1 MKYKSDFLFS
11 KITLLFSI
19 VLFLGSCDK
28 YEFETDTFTDSRDGN
43 VYKTVKIGNQVWMAE
58 NLRYLPNVYGRYAIA
73 TLSNRYYVY
82 GYDGTNLVEAKATAN
97 YKTYGV
103 LYNWVGANAAC
114 PAGWH
119 LPTDEEW
126 AQLTAYLGGDT
137 GAGGILKE
145 KGTQHWNSPN
155 TGATNKVEFAAL
167 PGGGL
172 FNTFEFT
179 YLGATGFWWTASDD
193 GDSHYYYRYMHD
205 NDKGVVRGYVNMA
218 TAFSVR
224 CVKD

>member
-1 MKYKSDFLFS
+1 MNYKSTFLFALV
-11 KITLLFSI
+11 LL
-19 VLFLGSCDK
+19 LGSCDK
-28 YEFETDTFTDSRDGN
+28 YEFETDIFTDSRDGN

-58 NLRYLPNVYGRYAIA
+58 NLRYLPSVYSRY
-73 TLSNRYYVY
+73 TVSTVSNRYYVY
-82 GYDGTNLVEAKATAN
+82 DYDGTNVAEAKASEN

-103 LYNWVGANAAC
+103 LYNVPGAKAAC

-126 AQLTAYLGGDT
+126 AQLSEYLGGDS

-155 TGATNKVEFAAL
+155 TGATNKVEFTAL
-167 PGGGL
+167 PGGMFSKTSSSFL
-172 FNTFEFT
+172 FA
-179 YLGATGFWWTASDD
+179 YLGTTGYWWTASDD
-193 GDSHYYYRYMHD
+193 GDAHYLYRSID
-205 NDKGVVRGYVNMA
+205 ANDKGIVRGISYMDRGL
-218 TAFSVR
+218 SVR